1 MNTDFVPLSSLLES
15 MKAPSFEGLDKDV
28 ARSESIEKPVSDPQP
43 KTTDTPP
50 LPQQNEVK
58 ESPTPPEKVA
68 EKVCSEPKILLD
80 RDGDKISRIRVLCSC
95 GQSIVLDCQ
104 YPN

>member
-15 MKAPSFEGLDKDV
+15 MKAPSFECFEREISPSV
-28 ARSESIEKPVSDPQP
+28 PNEKPTQTPAPRDA
-43 KTTDTPP
+43 DTPP
-50 LPQQNEVK
+50 A
-58 ESPTPPEKVA
+58 TPKTETQEPPPPPKPA
-68 EKVCSEPKILLD
+68 PEKVCSEPKVLLD

-104 YPN
+104 YPA